1 MFWCISF
8 IGLGNMF
15 GSQWENLLHTIE
27 SYSWSIVIILVLL
40 GAVAWLVK
48 RMVQSSRRKTLRGD
62 EVE

>member
-1 MFWCISF
+1 
-8 IGLGNMF
+8 MF

-62 EVE
+62 ELE